1 MESGK
6 WGRLMTPGMA
16 TAAGGTGV
24 AFAFGWLV
32 ADWPVFAGGI
42 ER

>member
-1 MESGK
+1 M
-6 WGRLMTPGMA
+6 MPGVA

-24 AFAFGWLV
+24 GFAFGWLV
-32 ADWPVFAGGI
+32 ADWPEFAGRI